1 MKYETAQSS
10 LLGDRKSNQD
20 RSLILESPDSILLA
34 LADGMGGHPKGEM
47 AAQILMDTCRKAFLT
62 SRKPITNPRVF
73 LSGLMDMTHQQIILY
88 GQDQTPPIEPRTTAV
103 LCLVQENKIYWA
115 HVGDSRL
122 YLMGEGVI
130 RLRTDDHSYVEHL
143 RQQGIISTAQTHTHR
158 FRNYVTRCLGGANN
172 HPIAELGGP
181 HKLKEGDT
189 ILLCSDGFWSA
200 LPERPLVDALYKDIQ
215 PPLKATVNKLSRQAE
230 KSSNPESDNVTVIAL
245 RWQKKAINLQPAD
258 ISMSLTDNADPQKP
272 PGGKEE
278 EVQQAIS
285 ELRNLLD
292 NIEIEE

>member
-1 MKYETAQSS
+1 MMYETAQSS

-20 RSLILESPDSILLA
+20 RGLILESPDSILLA

-47 AAQILMDTCRKAFLT
+47 AAQILMDTSRKAFLT
-62 SRKPITNPRVF
+62 SRKPISNPRVF
-73 LSGLMDMTHQQIILY
+73 LSGLMDMTHQQILSY
-88 GQDQTPPIEPRTTAV
+88 GLDQTPQIEPRTTAV
-103 LCLVQENKIYWA
+103 LCLVQENKVYWA
-115 HVGDSRL
+115 HIGDSRL
-122 YLMGEGVI
+122 YLMRDGVI

-143 RQQGIISTAQTHTHR
+143 RQQGIISTAQTHTHK
-158 FRNYVTRCLGGANN
+158 FRNYVTRCLGGSNN
-172 HPIAELGGP
+172 HPIAEFGGP
-181 HKLKEGDT
+181 DQLEEGDT

-200 LPERPLVDALYKDIQ
+200 LPERPLVDALYKSTR
-215 PPLKATVNKLSRQAE
+215 PLKSTINTLSGEAE
-230 KSSNPESDNVTVIAL
+230 KNSNPESDNVTVIAL
-245 RWQKKAINLQPAD
+245 RWQKKLIALEPAD

-292 NIEIEE
+292 NIDIEE